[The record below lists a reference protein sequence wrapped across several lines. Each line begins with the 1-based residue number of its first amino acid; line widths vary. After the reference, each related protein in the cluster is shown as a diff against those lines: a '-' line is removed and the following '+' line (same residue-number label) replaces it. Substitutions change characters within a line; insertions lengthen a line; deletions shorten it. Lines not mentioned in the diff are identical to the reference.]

1 MELTTETFKKLRDEQ
16 IKKHIKL
23 DDELYDKYE
32 KGDMPQLEYLAKYRQ
47 LNADME
53 RELLGK
59 LQRFNG
65 KDAERIKDSLRK
77 DIEREES
84 IAKRKLEELEQM
96 KKNGEKIKYFVYF
109 I

>member
-1 MELTTETFKKLRDEQ
+1 MELTTETFRKLRDEQ

-23 DDELYDKYE
+23 DDVLYNEYK

-59 LQRFNG
+59 IQRFNG
-65 KDAERIKDSLRK
+65 EDAERIKDSLLK
-77 DIEREES
+77 DIEREER